1 MFREAGFVG
10 LNFALIDGVS
20 AYHHVRDTAANF
32 KPAGLQHMGANMLGL
47 ARGLAERDLAEL
59 RSEQDA
65 VFFTVFGQMIT
76 YPMWLAW
83 PLAGLGVAVVVTL
96 GVMAC
101 RRALATPPRL
111 LLGAAA
117 ALLPII
123 VAPLAAIGWW
133 QLLVMIRPGY
143 GNLAMGD
150 PYRPELYRWALGALT
165 VTILLAWY
173 LPLRRRIGP
182 ESIAIGALLWPAAL
196 GVVTAWLLPAMSYY
210 GSLAAAAAGIGALI
224 ALLVR
229 DRRLGWSVV
238 ALTAGAVPGSVVLI
252 MGGITLVGVLGIANG
267 AAGVFFFVLA
277 GLLIFPLLLL
287 LLELTLPTGRR
298 NSLLVLLGAAV
309 MTLLLT
315 GIGLVVDRFDE
326 DHPRQANLL
335 YAMDADTRTAFWA
348 SQNRTADPWTA
359 RYARTSHGE
368 AEPPR
373 PLPYGITPSWI
384 GPADVVAVD
393 PPRVDLLD
401 SRSDGDSTE
410 VRVRVASLRRADVV
424 TVHADRPVETATVAV
439 DGLPPS
445 PPHRAIP
452 TPSASACGHTN
463 CASMTLHR
471 TDSP

>member
-1 MFREAGFVG
+1 
-10 LNFALIDGVS
+10 
-20 AYHHVRDTAANF
+20 
-32 KPAGLQHMGANMLGL
+32 
-47 ARGLAERDLAEL
+47 
-59 RSEQDA
+59 
-65 VFFTVFGQMIT
+65 
-76 YPMWLAW
+76 
-83 PLAGLGVAVVVTL
+83 
-96 GVMAC
+96 
-101 RRALATPPRL
+101 
-111 LLGAAA
+111 
-117 ALLPII
+117 
-123 VAPLAAIGWW
+123 
-133 QLLVMIRPGY
+133 
-143 GNLAMGD
+143 
-150 PYRPELYRWALGALT
+150 
-165 VTILLAWY
+165 
-173 LPLRRRIGP
+173 
-182 ESIAIGALLWPAAL
+182 
-196 GVVTAWLLPAMSYY
+196 MSYY

-252 MGGITLVGVLGIANG
+252 MSGITLVGVLGIANG
-267 AAGVFFFVLA
+267 AAGVFFFFVLA
-277 GLLIFPLLLL
+277 GLLIFR

-410 VRVRVASLRRADVV
+410 VRVRVADCRCGRPTARHRLTELSRHRR
-424 TVHADRPVETATVAV
+424 RPHVAIRTA
-439 DGLPPS
+439 L
-445 PPHRAIP
+445 
-452 TPSASACGHTN
+452 
-463 CASMTLHR
+463 L
-471 TDSP
+471 